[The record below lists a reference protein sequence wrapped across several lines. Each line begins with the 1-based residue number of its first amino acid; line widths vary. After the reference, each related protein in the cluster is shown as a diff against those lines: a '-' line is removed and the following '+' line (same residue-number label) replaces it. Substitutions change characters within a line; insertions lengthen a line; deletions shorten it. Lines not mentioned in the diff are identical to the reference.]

1 MNKKIWGEEKCYVY
15 SKSDFE
21 KGWFIIFPYLR
32 EGVYLCIS

>member
-21 KGWFIIFPYLR
+21 KGWFIIRNFLSKLYM
-32 EGVYLCIS
+32 SF

>member
-21 KGWFIIFPYLR
+21 KGWFIIRNF
-32 EGVYLCIS
+32 GINFHTNQN